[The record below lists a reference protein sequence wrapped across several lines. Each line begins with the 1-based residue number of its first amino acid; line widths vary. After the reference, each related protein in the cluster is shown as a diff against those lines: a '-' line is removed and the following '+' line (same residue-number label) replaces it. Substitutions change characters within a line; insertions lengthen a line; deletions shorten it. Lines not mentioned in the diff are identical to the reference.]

1 MKRLTAI
8 FAASLVVALAVF
20 GCATTQT
27 QGWVTLIDGAAG
39 MDNWSVSMATANWRA
54 EDGAI
59 LADKLTAGKGASVLV
74 SKRSFKDFELYVEF
88 WAADDTTNSGVYLRA
103 PDPTT
108 VNTASGAYEVQIWDT
123 NPNQKYATGS
133 LVNVAAV
140 EPIYKAGGRWNT
152 FEIVARGTQIT
163 VKMNGVVTASIQDAK
178 NTQDGRLG
186 LQYNNSTVKF
196 RKVRVREL

>member
-1 MKRLTAI
+1 MKRLIAI
-8 FAASLVVALAVF
+8 GAASLAIALSVF
-20 GCATTQT
+20 GCANMPDKE
-27 QGWVTLIDGAAG
+27 WVALVDGAAG

-59 LADKLTAGKGASVLV
+59 LADKITAGKGASVLV

-88 WAADDTTNSGVYLRA
+88 WANDDTNSGVYLRA
-103 PDPTT
+103 PNPEQ
-108 VNTASGAYEVQIWDT
+108 VNTASGAYEVQIWDR

-140 EPIYKAGGRWNT
+140 EPIHKAGGRWNT
-152 FEIVARGTQIT
+152 FEIVARGAQIT
-163 VKMNGVVTASIQDAK
+163 VKLNGVVTASIQDAK
-178 NTQDGRLG
+178 NTQAGRLG